1 MTKGYFDETTPIVKQ
16 HQEVYVDI
24 KSKSEQILNEYIK
37 KGLDVIILRP
47 GAICAEENSYWGD
60 RQVNRMLKTDIVD
73 WVHPED
79 LVPWIHADNLAEI
92 IYLVLSKGVCNQVY
106 NAIDGN
112 FPEEEFRVRL
122 VNTLGKKLRVP
133 NRLIERPI
141 YSNTKIKELGYQPIK
156 TFNQTVSNLEALV
169 VSQL

>member
-1 MTKGYFDETTPIVKQ
+1 
-16 HQEVYVDI
+16 
-24 KSKSEQILNEYIK
+24 
-37 KGLDVIILRP
+37 
-47 GAICAEENSYWGD
+47 
-60 RQVNRMLKTDIVD
+60 MLKTDIVD